1 MINSNKRLVV
11 FSSSKLEYNPKGRP
25 GSLFNDQKAFI
36 FETDWDYKNAG
47 QLQNDNK
54 GIIGRGRSNYEKRN
68 ESPRN
73 KLWLMW
79 HFVTKGT
86 GGSKGEAKKVNKAGV
101 VNKRLLHYKTKHGLD
116 RSPNFLVVDFYE
128 HGKDELL
135 GKVKEFNKI
144 HEVTSL
150 ATSSGTGME
159 PAGMGSVPGGEIPGG
174 EVMPTTPEQEIPGGF
189 PGQEIHGSEVMP
201 SVPEQ
206 EIPGGFTGPG
216 QEIQEQEIPGG
227 F

>member
-1 MINSNKRLVV
+1 M
-11 FSSSKLEYNPKGRP
+11 
-25 GSLFNDQKAFI
+25 
-36 FETDWDYKNAG
+36 
-47 QLQNDNK
+47 
-54 GIIGRGRSNYEKRN
+54 
-68 ESPRN
+68 
-73 KLWLMW
+73 
-79 HFVTKGT
+79 
-86 GGSKGEAKKVNKAGV
+86 
-101 VNKRLLHYKTKHGLD
+101 HGLD
-116 RSPNFLVVDFYE
+116 RSPNFLVLDFYE